1 MMCRVVV
8 VWLLLLHYGR
18 GQVSNAVLR
27 TSNSV
32 DVQVCVTTAFLTPL
46 RGEFQT
52 ALLAH
57 LTKVLNSDA
66 LYLDRQ
72 YTTAQGGLC
81 YLYVYQG
88 TSPSNAVQALERL
101 TQKVSIPLGQED
113 IECSVTAAQWS
124 GDDLSYLGAPFPQL
138 WTVND
143 LVLWTSCVLAGL
155 SLCVAGICCF
165 ALCKLRQ
172 QQQQLALSSAPLKLH
187 GNAHHHHHH
196 GKPAEKAILK
206 LNKK

>member
-1 MMCRVVV
+1 MRRVV
-8 VWLLLLHYGR
+8 VWLLLLHCSR

-46 RGEFQT
+46 RGDFQT
-52 ALLAH
+52 ALFAY
-57 LTKVLNSDA
+57 LTQTILKSDA

-101 TQKVSIPLGQED
+101 TQQISIQLGQD
-113 IECSVTAAQWS
+113 TIECSVTAAQWS
-124 GDDLSYLGAPFPQL
+124 GDDLSYLGAPFPLL

-155 SLCVAGICCF
+155 CLCVAGICCF

-172 QQQQLALSSAPLKLH
+172 QQQQLLLSSAPLKLH

-196 GKPAEKAILK
+196 SKAADKAVVK